1 MVKMSTDRDR
11 DQPQRP
17 TTMMTGQ
24 PTTHTKPTSKSDD
37 IDEDKHQGLT
47 VTKNI
52 THDEDGMTQYP
63 PPCGAS

>member
-1 MVKMSTDRDR
+1 MMMGRPSTY
-11 DQPQRP
+11 
-17 TTMMTGQ
+17 
-24 PTTHTKPTSKSDD
+24 TKPTPKSDD
-37 IDEDKHQGLT
+37 IGEDKHQGLT